1 MIGSGVAGLGLQSPH
16 LLKIHDDNFMQSI
29 MMGANKSSLVQQ
41 QSDSPY
47 NAQYNNNFGSH
58 DSFGSGSPI
67 NNNGV
72 IQ

>member
-29 MMGANKSSLVQQ
+29 MMGANMPSHVQQ
-41 QSDSPY
+41 ESDSPY

-58 DSFGSGSPI
+58 D
-67 NNNGV
+67 
-72 IQ
+72 